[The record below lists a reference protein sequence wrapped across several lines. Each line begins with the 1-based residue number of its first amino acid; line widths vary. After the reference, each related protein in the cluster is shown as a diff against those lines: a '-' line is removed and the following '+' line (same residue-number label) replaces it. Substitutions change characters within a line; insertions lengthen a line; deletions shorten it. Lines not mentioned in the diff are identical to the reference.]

1 MRKLYWG
8 CAAAG
13 LAALG
18 LLHAA
23 NYVWQHPETVVGR
36 CLVWTYRA
44 GLNFGPICRAGLY
57 LVDRVNAR
65 PEDPEEELA
74 EIPEEPEPIA
84 IEEPS
89 SVEPAEDRAVS
100 LLCDE
105 ERGRLPGKI
114 VIEDPLEP
122 PLADLPSVA
131 RYDVD
136 GIGRRLDGEGA
147 DPCQKLDADQ
157 VQGLTGR
164 AIKAIG
170 KLFDRAKLGRDAT
183 EIILAAGADDT
194 RQMPFC
200 SDDDENEL
208 LPMPYADD
216 VNQPRSKTSAPR
228 IWNPLP
234 PKGTEVGD
242 AELSPNGN
250 DCREDPTAAL
260 QLPGCPSP
268 ACREKSS
275 GKAEAGSEEAS
286 EPPPVEKKK
295 SKRADPPTSKRTFD
309 PSKLLPFAAPVKLD
323 TMEFRPSDWGKD
335 DVPLPP
341 F

>member
-13 LAALG
+13 LAVLG
-18 LLHAA
+18 LFHAG
-23 NYVWQHPETVVGR
+23 NYASQHPDTVVGT

-65 PEDPEEELA
+65 PEDAEEELA
-74 EIPEEPEPIA
+74 EIPEEPEPIT

-131 RYDVD
+131 RYDGD
-136 GIGRRLDGEGA
+136 GIGRRPDG
-147 DPCQKLDADQ
+147 DQ

-164 AIKAIG
+164 AIQAIG
-170 KLFDRAKLGRDAT
+170 KLFDRAKFGPEAT
-183 EIILAAGADDT
+183 EIILAVGADDT
-194 RQMPFC
+194 RQMPYC
-200 SDDDENEL
+200 SDDDEQEL
-208 LPMPYADD
+208 LPMPCADD
-216 VNQPRSKTSAPR
+216 ANHPRSKTSAPR
-228 IWNPLP
+228 IWNPFP
-234 PKGTEVGD
+234 PKGTEVGGQ
-242 AELSPNGN
+242 ELNPNGS
-250 DCREDPTAAL
+250 DCREDPAAAV

-275 GKAEAGSEEAS
+275 GKTEAGSEEAS
-286 EPPPVEKKK
+286 EPPPAEKKK
-295 SKRADPPTSKRTFD
+295 SKRADPPASRRTFD

-335 DVPLPP
+335 DVALPP